1 MKKNFFIFSFLVAI
15 LLACH
20 SQNSTTD
27 RKKDSK
33 TKDSF
38 QVKQMDTPLASV
50 TIEEELFKIN
60 FPEFPE
66 KTEDSTDKTVEYLLS
81 QKNDSVRFLLY
92 YRDYKTESIEK
103 FGGAEKFL
111 QNQEKQVIEGQK
123 FTEKDIV
130 ENRKILLNGY
140 PGLSLK
146 AGAAGNFFLV
156 YRIYL
161 VKNRVYQLGISSMTK
176 YPTEKE
182 IEDFFGSFQLK
193 TPTDKISKS

>member
-1 MKKNFFIFSFLVAI
+1 MKNFFIFGLFVLV
-15 LLACH
+15 LSACH
-20 SQNSTTD
+20 SQNSS
-27 RKKDSK
+27 KDSE
-33 TKDSF
+33 TKDSL
-38 QVKQMDTPLASV
+38 QSKQSGKPLVSV

-66 KTEDSTDKTVEYLLS
+66 KTEDTIDRTVEYLVS
-81 QKNDSVRFLLY
+81 QKNDSVRLLLY
-92 YRDYKTESIEK
+92 YRDYNAESIDK
-103 FGGAEKFL
+103 YGGAEKFL
-111 QNQEKQVIEGQK
+111 DNQEKQVIVGQQ
-123 FTEKDIV
+123 FTEKDIL
-130 ENRKILLNGY
+130 ENKKIVLEDN

-182 IEDFFGSFQLK
+182 IEEFFGSFQLK
-193 TPTDKISKS
+193 TPNTKVSKS